1 MTAATDRSLEQGPE
15 PASLIVTVDTGDRIH
30 YLDWGGPAG
39 SDLPPLL
46 LVHGLAQTGWAWA
59 PVARRLRASTH
70 VLVPDLR
77 GHGLS
82 DAPREGYGIDS
93 LAFDL
98 LTVLVASGYGDEAG
112 GPPAVVAGHGFGA
125 MVAAIMARLR
135 PGAVSAVA
143 LIDGGWEDLA
153 ESTGLTAAEFVRGLA
168 EPPEILR
175 TRGAFLGDRRDYD
188 PATWDADQERAALAT
203 VHQVHAGH
211 LVPVTRPHVLK
222 GCVEAMFGYSSREA
236 LGDLAA
242 PLVVA
247 VASSGTAD
255 DEEARDRQLALDE
268 IVGQREQRRLTTS
281 VTAFPGAGHNL
292 MRYRP
297 DGLSEAL
304 LTLLRTVGRAEH
316 PGGAP
321 GRPD

>member
-1 MTAATDRSLEQGPE
+1 VTAAPERRLEQGPE
-15 PASLIVTVDTGDRIH
+15 PASLVVTVDTGDRIH
-30 YLDWGGPAG
+30 YLDWGRPPG
-39 SDLPPLL
+39 SHLPPLM

-59 PVARRLRASTH
+59 PVARRLRESTH

-82 DAPREGYGIDS
+82 DAPREGYGLDS

-112 GPPAVVAGHGFGA
+112 GPPAVVAGHGFAA
-125 MVAAIMARLR
+125 MVAAVMARLR
-135 PGAVSAVA
+135 PGAVAAVA
-143 LIDGGWEDLA
+143 LVDGGWEDLA

-175 TRGAFLGDRRDYD
+175 TREAFLADRRDYD

-222 GCVEAMFGYSSREA
+222 GCVEAMSGYSPAES

-242 PLVVA
+242 PLLVA

-255 DEEARDRQLALDE
+255 DEEARERQLALDE
-268 IVGQREQRRLTTS
+268 VVRARQERRLATT
-281 VTAFPGAGHNL
+281 VTDLPGAGHNL

-297 DGLSEAL
+297 AELSEEL
-304 LTLLRTVGRAEH
+304 LTLLRTVARGEH
-316 PGGAP
+316 GAAP
-321 GRPD
+321 GRPR

>member
-1 MTAATDRSLEQGPE
+1 VTAAPERSLEQGPE
-15 PASLIVTVDTGDRIH
+15 PASLVVTVDTGDRIH
-30 YLDWGGPAG
+30 YLDWGRPPD
-39 SDLPPLL
+39 SDMPPLL
-46 LVHGLAQTGWAWA
+46 LVHGLAQTAWAWA
-59 PVARRLRASTH
+59 PVARRLRESTQ

-82 DAPREGYGIDS
+82 EAPREGYGLDS
-93 LAFDL
+93 LGFDL
-98 LTVLVASGYGDEAG
+98 LTVLRASGYGDEAG
-112 GPPAVVAGHGFGA
+112 GPAAVVAGHGFGA
-125 MVAAIMARLR
+125 MVAAVMARLR
-135 PGAVSAVA
+135 PGAVAAVA
-143 LIDGGWEDLA
+143 LIDGGWEDLT

-175 TRGAFLGDRRDYD
+175 TREAFLADRRDYD
-188 PATWDADQERAALAT
+188 PPTWDADQERAALAT

-222 GCVEAMFGYSSREA
+222 GCVEAMFGYSPQESLGA
-236 LGDLAA
+236 LAEPML
-242 PLVVA
+242 VA

-268 IVGQREQRRLTTS
+268 IIRAREERSLATA

-297 DGLSEAL
+297 DELSEEL
-304 LTLLRTVGRAEH
+304 LAVLRTVAGGAR
-316 PGGAP
+316 GGAP
-321 GRPD
+321 DRAG

>member
-1 MTAATDRSLEQGPE
+1 VTAAPERSLEQGPE
-15 PASLIVTVDTGDRIH
+15 PASLVVTVDTGDRIH
-30 YLDWGGPAG
+30 YLDWGRPPG
-39 SDLPPLL
+39 SELPPLL

-59 PVARRLRASTH
+59 PVARRLRGSTH

-82 DAPREGYGIDS
+82 EAPREGYGLDS
-93 LAFDL
+93 LGFDL

-125 MVAAIMARLR
+125 MVAAVMGRLR
-135 PGAVSAVA
+135 PGAVAAVA
-143 LIDGGWEDLA
+143 LVDGGWEDLA
-153 ESTGLTAAEFVRGLA
+153 ESTGLTADEFVRGLA

-175 TRGAFLGDRRDYD
+175 TREAFLADRRDYD

-222 GCVEAMFGYSSREA
+222 GCVEAMFGYSPQES

-268 IVGQREQRRLTTS
+268 VVAERERRSLATA

-297 DGLSEAL
+297 DELSEL
-304 LTLLRTVGRAEH
+304 LALLRTSRSYQ
-316 PGGAP
+316 
-321 GRPD
+321 RS

>member
-1 MTAATDRSLEQGPE
+1 VTAAPERSLERSE
-15 PASLIVTVDTGDRIH
+15 PASLVVTVDTGDRIH
-30 YLDWGGPAG
+30 YLDWGRPPGG
-39 SDLPPLL
+39 DLPPLL

-59 PVARRLRASTH
+59 PVARRLRESTH

-82 DAPREGYGIDS
+82 EAPREGYGLDS

-112 GPPAVVAGHGFGA
+112 GPAAVVAGHGFGA
-125 MVAAIMARLR
+125 MVAVAMARLR
-135 PGAVSAVA
+135 PGAVAAVA

-175 TRGAFLGDRRDYD
+175 TREAFLADRRDYD
-188 PATWDADQERAALAT
+188 PPSWDADQERAALAT

-211 LVPVTRPHVLK
+211 LVPVTRPLVLK
-222 GCVEAMFGYSSREA
+222 GCVEAMFGYSPKES

-242 PLVVA
+242 PVLVA

-268 IVGQREQRRLTTS
+268 VVRAREERGLATA
-281 VTAFPGAGHNL
+281 VTPFPGAGHNL

-297 DGLSEAL
+297 DALSEEL
-304 LTLLRTVGRAEH
+304 LALLRTSRSYQ
-316 PGGAP
+316 
-321 GRPD
+321 RS

>member
-1 MTAATDRSLEQGPE
+1 VTAAPDRRLEQGPE
-15 PASLIVTVDTGDRIH
+15 PASLVVTVDTGDRIH
-30 YLDWGGPAG
+30 YLDWGRPPG
-39 SDLPPLL
+39 SALPPLL

-59 PVARRLRASTH
+59 PVARRLRESTH
-70 VLVPDLR
+70 VLIPDLR

-82 DAPREGYGIDS
+82 EAPREGYGLDS
-93 LAFDL
+93 LGFDL
-98 LTVLVASGYGDEAG
+98 LTVLRASGYGDEAG

-125 MVAAIMARLR
+125 MVAAVMARLR
-135 PGAVSAVA
+135 PRAVAAVA
-143 LIDGGWEDLA
+143 LIDGGWEDLT

-168 EPPEILR
+168 EPPEILG
-175 TRGAFLGDRRDYD
+175 TREAFLADRRDYD
-188 PATWDADQERAALAT
+188 PPTWDADQERAALAT

-222 GCVEAMFGYSSREA
+222 GCVEAMFGYSPQESLGA
-236 LGDLAA
+236 LAEPML
-242 PLVVA
+242 VA

-268 IVGQREQRRLTTS
+268 IIRAREERSLATA

-297 DGLSEAL
+297 DELSEEL
-304 LTLLRTVGRAEH
+304 LAVLRTVAGGAR
-316 PGGAP
+316 GGAP
-321 GRPD
+321 DRAG